1 VTNFGIDGEKRD
13 VESLTIRLL
22 GTPEIRLGEKPLSFR
37 TRKVLALLIYLAVER
52 GMHSRES
59 LMALLWPESPANSA
73 AVTLRTTLSR
83 LRKALQLAV
92 DVLVTKAGKVGF
104 DSNCIIDLD
113 LDWLNTAAREDTP
126 PDKLRSI
133 LTVDRGEF
141 LEGFSL
147 PDAPAFDDWIS
158 IQREACHRQLETV
171 YDRLS
176 QHLLSIHDSA
186 ASVETSARWVI
197 RAPLSEQAYRR
208 LMAAQTLNGQRPAAL
223 LTYHQLQ
230 DTLKK
235 ELGLQPGRETVLLA
249 NNIDQGRVS
258 AERID
263 TSSTAVRVS
272 ITDRQIRL
280 TLPLVGRSDEYS
292 HLVECFRQ
300 IGGEKAQAV
309 VLIGT
314 AGVGK
319 TSLVNTFRDWILLDS
334 PETEVWQ
341 GQAFETG
348 GRLAFQPVVE
358 ALRVRLDQLNAPED
372 LLEDVWLAELSQL
385 MPELRARYPD
395 LPLPLTGDANFV
407 RARLF
412 ESIATLGNAL
422 AADRPSVLIL
432 DDMQWADT
440 DTLDLIHYLAR
451 RWAEMNAPI
460 LLLLTIRQEAYAAD
474 ASLREWLTRLER
486 DVSLTRLLLDNLS
499 GAVVEGL
506 VKSLAGKGADETA
519 TSAFGAWLWA
529 ETRGLPFFIEA
540 LLQMLIEQGILVA
553 VGDRQPAYD
562 FASALKHVRSVSRV
576 PLPPGVREVIRA
588 RLEQHSKE
596 AGALLLAAAVLGRAC
611 TFERMCQIAD
621 LQETEALDPLETLL
635 DGRLLTERPSDRRPY
650 TLAHD
655 YIREVVYTE
664 SNEARRRV
672 YHRRALL
679 ALEAAGE
686 PAAECAFHALA
697 ALLDEPAFRFSV
709 AAGSE
714 AFASY
719 ALRDALS
726 HFDTA
731 REVARRMQ
739 DRNEHVDAELLSL
752 LYRKRGQLLELI
764 QDDKGAQ
771 ENYEEMRATAARR
784 QDRAMELASL
794 IFQSNLHGTYTG
806 VFNPPKAKE
815 LAQAALSVARELG
828 DKGAEAGA
836 LWGLQVAEFFGAG
849 DSNLVLAY
857 GQQSLAIARELGLKE
872 QMGRV
877 LTNLCWPYVAQKRLD
892 LARDVLDEAQSIWQ
906 ELDNRPQLAEAAG
919 MMLFIHFF
927 AGNHKRMLVDAP
939 KVAELSASIGSRLN
953 EGNAL
958 RWLAGVHAR
967 HGHFQQALAHLEQ
980 AEVLSEAS
988 GHPYSQRADID
999 SRITISLLAGAL
1011 EDAGNWANKLYAQR
1025 EAIAPTF
1032 IALYFAHVAWA
1043 KIACGQLDIAQA
1055 ILDKVVGDLPQD
1067 APQSHVITVVA
1078 VAYGHLRLA
1087 QGRPEDLFA
1096 GLEERVRPYR
1106 EAGFGSLLADE
1117 HWLRGRAALAL
1128 RQYDAAR
1135 ESLLKARETAEA
1147 QEENAIL
1154 WKILATLNEVER
1166 ASGNADAAEQLREQ
1180 ARAVIHDIAE
1190 HAGELRN
1197 VFLGQ
1202 PAVVALLG
1210 GT

>member
-1 VTNFGIDGEKRD
+1 MGEKRD
-13 VESLTIRLL
+13 MESLTIRLL
-22 GTPEIRLGEKPLSFR
+22 GIPEIRVGEQSLSFR
-37 TRKVLALLIYLAVER
+37 TRKVLALLVYLAVER

-59 LMALLWPESPANSA
+59 LMAMLWPESPANSA

-83 LRKALQLAV
+83 LRKALQP
-92 DVLVTKAGKVGF
+92 AGDILITEGGNVGF
-104 DSNCIIDLD
+104 DSNYFIDLD
-113 LDWLNTAAREDTP
+113 LDWLSTAAHEDTP
-126 PDKLRSI
+126 GELRLI
-133 LTVDRGEF
+133 LSVDRGEF

-147 PDAPAFDDWIS
+147 PDASAFDTWVS
-158 IQREACHRQLETV
+158 IQRETCQRQLEKV

-176 QHLLSIHDSA
+176 QHLLTIHDSA
-186 ASVETSARWVI
+186 AAVETAAHWVA

-208 LMAAQTLNGQRPAAL
+208 LMAAQALNGQRPAAL
-223 LTYHQLQ
+223 LTYEQLRE
-230 DTLKK
+230 TLKQ
-235 ELGLQPGRETVLLA
+235 ELGLEPSRETTALA
-249 NNIDQGRVS
+249 DSINHGRVGVD
-258 AERID
+258 RLV
-263 TSSTAVRVS
+263 SSSRMGSVS
-272 ITDRQIRL
+272 IADRQGRL
-280 TLPLVGRSDEYS
+280 TLPLVGRSREHS
-292 HLVECFRQ
+292 RLVEAFHQ
-300 IGGEKAQAV
+300 IGQEKAHVV
-309 VLIGT
+309 VLIGA

-319 TSLVNTFRDWILLDS
+319 TRLVNTFRDWVSLDS

-348 GRLAFQPVVE
+348 GRLAFQPIVR
-358 ALRVRLDQLNAPED
+358 ALRLRLDQVNAPED

-412 ESIATLGNAL
+412 ESMAVLGYAL
-422 AADRPSVLIL
+422 AAGHPSVLIL
-432 DDMQWADT
+432 DDMQWADA
-440 DTLDLIHYLAR
+440 DTLDLVHYLAR
-451 RWAEMNAPI
+451 RWSEMDTPI
-460 LLLLTIRQEAYAAD
+460 LLLLTVRQEAYAAN
-474 ASLREWLTRLER
+474 ANLRERLTRLER
-486 DVSLTRLLLDNLS
+486 DASLTRLLLDSLN
-499 GAVVEGL
+499 GPAVEEL
-506 VKSLAGKGADETA
+506 ISRLAGEGADETA
-519 TSAFGAWLWA
+519 TSAFAAWLWA

-540 LLQMLIEQGILVA
+540 LLQMLIEQNVLAHVEG
-553 VGDRQPAYD
+553 RQSPYN
-562 FASALKHVRSVSRV
+562 FAAALEHVRSVTRV

-596 AGALLLAAAVLGRAC
+596 AGALLLASAVLGRAC
-611 TFERMCQIAD
+611 TFESMCQIAS
-621 LQETEALDPLETLL
+621 LQEMDALESLEALL
-635 DGRLLTERPSDRRPY
+635 DGRLLTEQPSDRRPY

-679 ALEAAGE
+679 ALEAAGS

-697 ALLDEPAFRFSV
+697 ALLDEPAFRYSV

-719 ALRDALS
+719 ALQDALS

-731 REVARRMQ
+731 CEVARRMQ
-739 DRNEHVDAELLSL
+739 DRNENADAKLLSR

-764 QDDKGAQ
+764 QNDKGAQ
-771 ENYEEMRATAARR
+771 ANYEEMRAVAAQR
-784 QDRAMELASL
+784 QDRAMELAGL
-794 IFQSNLHGTYTG
+794 ISQSNLHGTYTG

-815 LAQAALSVARELG
+815 LAQAALALARELG
-828 DKGAEAGA
+828 DRAAEAGA

-892 LARDVLDEAQSIWQ
+892 LARDVLNEAQSIWR

-919 MMLFIHFF
+919 MILFIHFF
-927 AGNHKRMLVDAP
+927 AGDHNRMLVDAP
-939 KVAELSASIGSRLN
+939 KVAKLSASIGSRLN

-967 HGHFQQALAHLEQ
+967 RGHFQQALAHLEQ
-980 AEVLSEAS
+980 TEVLSEAS

-1011 EDAGNWANKLYAQR
+1011 EEAGNWADKLYAQR

-1032 IALYFAHVAWA
+1032 IALYFAHIAWA
-1043 KIACGQLDIAQA
+1043 KIACGQLDMAQA
-1055 ILDKVVGDLPQD
+1055 ILDKVVSDLPKD
-1067 APQSHVITVVA
+1067 APQSHIIIAVA
-1078 VAYGHLRLA
+1078 VAYGQLRLA

-1106 EAGFGSLLADE
+1106 EAGFKSLLADE
-1117 HWLRGRAALAL
+1117 LWLRGRAALAL
-1128 RQYDAAR
+1128 GEHDAAC
-1135 ESLLKARETAEA
+1135 ESLLKAREAAEA
-1147 QEENAIL
+1147 QEERSVL
-1154 WKILATLNEVER
+1154 WKILANLSEVEK
-1166 ASGNADAAEQLREQ
+1166 ASGNADLADSLCDQ
-1180 ARAVIHDIAE
+1180 ARAVVDDIAS
-1190 HAGELRN
+1190 HAGEMRD
-1197 VFLGQ
+1197 VFLRQ
-1202 PAVVALLG
+1202 PAVVQLLG
-1210 GT
+1210 AN